1 MYTRLYKIRR
11 IIYTRLYKIKYK
23 MDTLIEKSYQK
34 VRDVDTRVV
43 RSLMDKI
50 DWNDRL
56 IGIRGARGVCK
67 TTLLL
72 QRIKKFLGNTNETL
86 YVSLD
91 NLWFTEHNLL
101 NLVDYFVK
109 RGGKFLFLDEVHK
122 YPMWAQAIKN
132 IYDDFSDLKVIFTG
146 SSLLEI
152 LNARADLSRRAIV
165 YDIQGLSFREFLNI
179 TQKIDFQSFAL
190 SDILKNHKEISDEIL
205 PKIKPL
211 QFFNDYLRY
220 GYYPFFTEGIAR
232 FSYRL
237 EEVVNMILEVELP
250 LLRNVE
256 PAYVSKIKQLLQ
268 IVSEAVPFV
277 PNIDNLS
284 KRIEIHRNTLL
295 SYLYYLQE
303 TRLTNHLHKDI
314 SGINRLQKPEK
325 IYLENTNLAYTL
337 AEKNTDIG
345 NMRETFFLNQL
356 SYNHTIECPNN
367 SDFWVDKKFLFEI
380 GGKSKSGK
388 QIKDTGKAYI
398 AADNIEYGFGNK
410 IPLWLFG
417 FLY

>member
-1 MYTRLYKIRR
+1 
-11 IIYTRLYKIKYK
+11 

-34 VRDVDTRVV
+34 VRDVDTRFI
-43 RSLMDKI
+43 RSIMYKI
-50 DWNDRL
+50 DWDDRL
-56 IGIRGARGVCK
+56 IGIRGARGVGK

-72 QRIKKFLGNTNETL
+72 QRIKKILGNTSEAL

-91 NLWFTEHNLL
+91 NMWFAEHNLL
-101 NLVDYFVK
+101 NLVDFFVK

-122 YPMWAQAIKN
+122 YPMWSQAIKN
-132 IYDDFSDLKVIFTG
+132 IYDDFPTLKVVFTG

-165 YDIQGLSFREFLNI
+165 YDIQGLSYREFLNI
-179 TQKIDFQSFAL
+179 TQKTDLKAVSL

-205 PKIKPL
+205 LKVKPL

-220 GYYPFFTEGIAR
+220 GYYPFFTEGIVR
-232 FSYRL
+232 FPYRL

-250 LLRNVE
+250 LLRRVDS
-256 PAYVSKIKQLLQ
+256 AYILKIKQLLQ
-268 IVSEAVPFV
+268 IISESVPFI

-295 SYLYYLQE
+295 SYLYYLRE

-337 AEKNTDIG
+337 AENNADIG
-345 NMRETFFLNQL
+345 NMRETFFLNQI
-356 SYNHTIECPNN
+356 SCNHIVEYSNTG
-367 SDFWVDKKFLFEI
+367 DFWVDKKFLFEI

-388 QIKDTGKAYI
+388 QIKDTSNSYI
-398 AADNIEYGFGNK
+398 VADNIEYGFDKK

-417 FLY
+417 MLY

>member
-1 MYTRLYKIRR
+1 
-11 IIYTRLYKIKYK
+11 
-23 MDTLIEKSYQK
+23 MDILVEKSYQK
-34 VRDVDTRVV
+34 VRDVDTRVI
-43 RSLMDKI
+43 RSAMDKI

-56 IGIRGARGVCK
+56 IGLRGARGVGK

-72 QRIKKFLGNTNETL
+72 QRIKKFLGNTNESL

-91 NLWFTEHNLL
+91 NLWFSEYSLL
-101 NLVDYFVK
+101 NLVDFFVK

-122 YPMWAQAIKN
+122 YTNWSQAIKN
-132 IYDDFSDLKVIFTG
+132 IYDDYPALKVVFTG

-165 YDIQGLSFREFLNI
+165 YDIQGLSYREFLNI
-179 TQKIDFQSFAL
+179 TQKTNFQAILL

-205 PKIKPL
+205 SQVKPL
-211 QFFNDYLRY
+211 QYFNDYLKY
-220 GYYPFFTEGIAR
+220 GYYPFFTEGLAR

-256 PAYVSKIKQLLQ
+256 PAYVLKIKQLLQ
-268 IVSEAVPFV
+268 IVSESVPFI

-284 KRIEIHRNTLL
+284 KRIGIHRNTLL

-325 IYLENTNLAYTL
+325 IYLENPNLAYTF
-337 AEKNTDIG
+337 AENNTDIG

-356 SYNHTIECPNN
+356 SYNHTIEYSN
-367 SDFWVDKKFLFEI
+367 SGDFWVDKKFLFEI
-380 GGKSKSGK
+380 GGKSKTGK
-388 QIKDTGKAYI
+388 QVKDTGNAYI
-398 AADNIEYGFGNK
+398 AADNIEYGFDKK
-410 IPLWLFG
+410 IPLWQFG
-417 FLY
+417 MLY

>member
-1 MYTRLYKIRR
+1 
-11 IIYTRLYKIKYK
+11 
-23 MDTLIEKSYQK
+23 MDTLIEKSFQK
-34 VRDVDTRVV
+34 VREVDTRFI
-43 RSLMDKI
+43 RSIMDKI

-56 IGIRGARGVCK
+56 IGIRGARGVGK

-72 QRIKKFLGNTNETL
+72 QRMKKKLGNTNEIL

-91 NLWFTEHNLL
+91 NLWFAEHSLL

-122 YPMWAQAIKN
+122 YPHWSQVIKN
-132 IYDDFSDLKVIFTG
+132 IYDDFPTLKVVFTG

-165 YDIQGLSFREFLNI
+165 YDIQGLSYREFLNI
-179 TQKIDFQSFAL
+179 TQKTDFQSVSL
-190 SDILKNHKEISDEIL
+190 SDILNNHKEISDDIL
-205 PKIKPL
+205 LKVKPL
-211 QFFNDYLRY
+211 QFFSNYIKY
-220 GYYPFFTEGIAR
+220 GYYPFFTEGITR

-237 EEVVNMILEVELP
+237 EEVVHLILEVELP

-256 PAYVSKIKQLLQ
+256 PAYVPKIKQLLQ
-268 IVSEAVPFV
+268 IIAESVPFI

-295 SYLYYLQE
+295 SYLSYLQE
-303 TRLTNHLHKDI
+303 TKLTNHLHKDI

-337 AEKNTDIG
+337 AENNTDIG
-345 NMRETFFLNQL
+345 NIRETFFLNQL
-356 SYNHTIECPNN
+356 SYNHTIEYPNFG
-367 SDFWVDKKFLFEI
+367 DFWVDKKYLFEV
-380 GGKSKSGK
+380 GGKNKSRK
-388 QIKDTGKAYI
+388 QIKNTHSAYI
-398 AADNIEYGFGNK
+398 VADNIEYGFANK

>member
-1 MYTRLYKIRR
+1 
-11 IIYTRLYKIKYK
+11 
-23 MDTLIEKSYQK
+23 MDAIIEKSYQK
-34 VRDVDTRVV
+34 ARDVDTRFI
-43 RSLMDKI
+43 RSIMNKI

-56 IGIRGARGVCK
+56 IGIRGARGVGK

-72 QRIKKFLGNTNETL
+72 QRIKKFLGNTSEIL

-91 NLWFTEHNLL
+91 NLWFAEHSLL
-101 NLVDYFVK
+101 DLVDFFAK

-122 YPMWAQAIKN
+122 YPNWSQTIKN
-132 IYDDFSDLKVIFTG
+132 IYDDFPNLKVVFTG

-152 LNARADLSRRAIV
+152 PNARADLSRRAIV

-179 TQKIDFQSFAL
+179 TQKTDFQAVSL
-190 SDILKNHKEISDEIL
+190 SDILKNHKDFSDEIL
-205 PKIKPL
+205 SKVKPL
-211 QFFNDYLRY
+211 QFFNDYLKY
-220 GYYPFFTEGIAR
+220 GYYPFFTEGISR

-256 PAYVSKIKQLLQ
+256 PAYDPKIKQLLQ
-268 IVSEAVPFV
+268 IIAEAVPFI
-277 PNIDNLS
+277 PNIDSIS

-303 TRLTNHLHKDI
+303 IRLTNHLQKDI

-337 AEKNTDIG
+337 AENNTDTG

-356 SYNHTIECPNN
+356 SYNHNVEYPNN
-367 SDFWVDKKFLFEI
+367 GDFWVDKNFLFEI
-380 GGKSKSGK
+380 GGKNKSNK
-388 QIKDTGKAYI
+388 QIKDVNNSYI
-398 AADNIEYGFGNK
+398 AADDIEYSFGNK
-410 IPLWLFG
+410 IPLWQFG
-417 FLY
+417 MLY

>member
-1 MYTRLYKIRR
+1 MEI
-11 IIYTRLYKIKYK
+11 
-23 MDTLIEKSYQK
+23 LIEKSYQK
-34 VRDVDTRVV
+34 VRDVDTRFI
-43 RSLMDKI
+43 RSIMEKI

-56 IGIRGARGVCK
+56 IGIRGARGVGK

-91 NLWFTEHNLL
+91 NLWFTEHGLL
-101 NLVDYFVK
+101 DLVDFFVK

-122 YPMWAQAIKN
+122 YPRWSQAIKN
-132 IYDDFSDLKVIFTG
+132 IYDDFPDLKVVFTG

-165 YDIQGLSFREFLNI
+165 YDIQGLSYREFLNI
-179 TQKIDFQSFAL
+179 TQKADFPIITL
-190 SDILKNHKEISDEIL
+190 SDILKNHKEVSDEIL
-205 PKIKPL
+205 LKIKPL
-211 QFFNDYLRY
+211 QFFSDYLQH
-220 GYYPFFTEGIAR
+220 GYYPFFMEGTTR
-232 FSYRL
+232 FQYRL

-256 PAYVSKIKQLLQ
+256 PAYVLKIKQLLQ
-268 IVSEAVPFV
+268 IVSESVPFI
-277 PNIDNLS
+277 PNIENLS
-284 KRIEIHRNTLL
+284 KRIGIHRNTLL

-337 AEKNTDIG
+337 AENNTDIG
-345 NMRETFFLNQL
+345 NIRETFFLNQL
-356 SYNHTIECPNN
+356 SHNHTVEYPN
-367 SDFWVDKKFLFEI
+367 SGDFWIDKKFLFEI
-380 GGKSKSGK
+380 GGKTKSGK
-388 QIKDTGKAYI
+388 QIKDANNAYI
-398 AADNIEYGFGNK
+398 AADNIEYGFDKK
-410 IPLWLFG
+410 IPLWMFG
-417 FLY
+417 MLY

>member
-1 MYTRLYKIRR
+1 
-11 IIYTRLYKIKYK
+11 
-23 MDTLIEKSYQK
+23 MDAIIEKSYQK
-34 VRDVDTRVV
+34 ARDVDTRFI
-43 RSLMDKI
+43 RSIMNKI

-56 IGIRGARGVCK
+56 IGIRGARGVGK

-72 QRIKKFLGNTNETL
+72 QRIKKFLGNTSEIL

-91 NLWFTEHNLL
+91 NLWFAEHSLL
-101 NLVDYFVK
+101 DLVDFFAK

-122 YPMWAQAIKN
+122 YPNWSQTIKN
-132 IYDDFSDLKVIFTG
+132 IYDDFPNLKVVFTG

-152 LNARADLSRRAIV
+152 PNARADLSRRAIV

-179 TQKIDFQSFAL
+179 TQKTDFQAVSL
-190 SDILKNHKEISDEIL
+190 SDILKNHKDFSDEIL
-205 PKIKPL
+205 SKVKPL
-211 QFFNDYLRY
+211 QFFNDYLKY
-220 GYYPFFTEGIAR
+220 GYYPFFTEGISR

-256 PAYVSKIKQLLQ
+256 PAYVPKIKQLLQ
-268 IVSEAVPFV
+268 IIAEAVPFI
-277 PNIDNLS
+277 PNIDSIS

-303 TRLTNHLHKDI
+303 IRLTNHLQKDI

-337 AEKNTDIG
+337 AENNTDTG

-356 SYNHTIECPNN
+356 SYNHNVEYPNN
-367 SDFWVDKKFLFEI
+367 GDFWVDKNFLFEI
-380 GGKSKSGK
+380 GGKNKSNK
-388 QIKDTGKAYI
+388 QIKDVNNSYI
-398 AADNIEYGFGNK
+398 AADDIEYSFGNK
-410 IPLWLFG
+410 IPLWQFG
-417 FLY
+417 MLY

>member
-1 MYTRLYKIRR
+1 MENLV
-11 IIYTRLYKIKYK
+11 
-23 MDTLIEKSYQK
+23 EKSHQK
-34 VRDVDTRVV
+34 AQSVDTRVI
-43 RSLMDKI
+43 RSAMDKI

-56 IGIRGARGVCK
+56 IGLRGARGVGK

-72 QRIKKFLGNTNETL
+72 QRIKKFLGNSDETL

-91 NLWFTEHNLL
+91 NLWFAEHSLL
-101 NLVDYFVK
+101 TLVDFFVK
-109 RGGKFLFLDEVHK
+109 RGGKYLFLDEVHK
-122 YPMWAQAIKN
+122 YPLWSQTIKN
-132 IYDDFSDLKVIFTG
+132 IYDDFPDLKVVFTG

-179 TQKIDFQSFAL
+179 TQKTDFQTVAL

-205 PKIKPL
+205 AKVKPL
-211 QFFNDYLRY
+211 QFFNDYLKY
-220 GYYPFFTEGIAR
+220 GYYPFFTEGVAR
-232 FSYRL
+232 FPYRL
-237 EEVVNMILEVELP
+237 EEIVNMILEVELP
-250 LLRNVE
+250 LLRNIE
-256 PAYVSKIKQLLQ
+256 TAYITKVKQLLQ
-268 IVSEAVPFV
+268 IVAESVPFI

-284 KRIEIHRNTLL
+284 KRIGIHRNTLL

-325 IYLENTNLAYTL
+325 VYLENTNLAYTL
-337 AEKNTDIG
+337 AEKNTNIG

-356 SYNHTIECPNN
+356 SHNHTVEFSNN
-367 SDFWVDKKFLFEI
+367 GDFWVDKKYTFEI
-380 GGKSKSGK
+380 GGKSKSNR
-388 QIKDTGKAYI
+388 QIKETSDAYI
-398 AADNIEYGFGNK
+398 AADNIEYGFANK
-410 IPLWLFG
+410 IPLWQFG

>member
-1 MYTRLYKIRR
+1 
-11 IIYTRLYKIKYK
+11 

-34 VRDVDTRVV
+34 VRDTDTRFI
-43 RSLMDKI
+43 RSIMDKI

-56 IGIRGARGVCK
+56 IGIRGARGVGK

-72 QRIKKFLGNTNETL
+72 QRIKKFLGNTGECL

-91 NLWFTEHNLL
+91 NLWFAEHSLL

-122 YPMWAQAIKN
+122 YPKWSQAIKN
-132 IYDDFSDLKVIFTG
+132 IYDDFPKLKVVFTG

-165 YDIQGLSFREFLNI
+165 YDIQGLSYREFLNI
-179 TQKIDFQSFAL
+179 TQKTDFQPVSL
-190 SDILKNHKEISDEIL
+190 SDILENHKEISDEIL
-205 PKIKPL
+205 SKIKPL
-211 QFFNDYLRY
+211 QFFSDYLQH

-237 EEVVNMILEVELP
+237 EEIVNMILEVELP

-256 PAYVSKIKQLLQ
+256 PAYVPKIKQLLQ
-268 IVSEAVPFV
+268 IVSESVPFI

-303 TRLTNHLHKDI
+303 TQLTNHLHKDI

-325 IYLENTNLAYTL
+325 IFLENTNLAYTL
-337 AEKNTDIG
+337 AENNTDIG

-356 SYNHTIECPNN
+356 SYNHIVEYPN
-367 SDFWVDKKFLFEI
+367 SGDFWIDNKYLFEI
-380 GGKSKSGK
+380 GGKTKSSK
-388 QIKDTGKAYI
+388 QIKNASNAYI
-398 AADNIEYGFGNK
+398 VADNIEYGFDKK

-417 FLY
+417 MLY

>member
-1 MYTRLYKIRR
+1 MN
-11 IIYTRLYKIKYK
+11 
-23 MDTLIEKSYQK
+23 TLIEKSHQK
-34 VRDVDTRVV
+34 ARDVDTRFI
-43 RSLMDKI
+43 RSIMDKI

-56 IGIRGARGVCK
+56 IGIRGARGVGK

-72 QRIKKFLGNTNETL
+72 QRIKKYFENTSEVL

-91 NLWFTEHNLL
+91 NLWFAEHNLL
-101 NLVDYFVK
+101 NLVDFFVK

-122 YPMWAQAIKN
+122 YPKWSQTIKN
-132 IYDDFSDLKVIFTG
+132 IYDDFPELKIVFTG

-179 TQKIDFQSFAL
+179 TQKTNFQPVSL
-190 SDILKNHKEISDEIL
+190 SDILDNHKKISDEIL
-205 PKIKPL
+205 SKVKPL
-211 QFFNDYLRY
+211 QFFSDYLRH
-220 GYYPFFTEGIAR
+220 GYYPFFTEGLAR

-237 EEVVNMILEVELP
+237 EEVINLILEVELP
-250 LLRNVE
+250 LLRKVE
-256 PAYVSKIKQLLQ
+256 PAYISKTKQLLQ
-268 IVSEAVPFV
+268 IISESVPFI
-277 PNIDNLS
+277 PNIDGLS
-284 KRIEIHRNTLL
+284 KRIGIHRNTLL

-303 TRLTNHLHKDI
+303 SQLTNHLHKDI
-314 SGINRLQKPEK
+314 SGINRLQKPQK

-337 AEKNTDIG
+337 AKTNTDLG
-345 NMRETFFLNQL
+345 NIRETFFLNQL
-356 SYNHTIECPNN
+356 SYNYAVEYPN
-367 SDFWVDKKFLFEI
+367 SGDFWVDKKFLFEI

-388 QIKDTGKAYI
+388 QIKNTSNAYI

-417 FLY
+417 MLY

>member
-1 MYTRLYKIRR
+1 
-11 IIYTRLYKIKYK
+11 

-34 VRDVDTRVV
+34 VRDIDTRFI
-43 RSLMDKI
+43 RSIMDKI
-50 DWNDRL
+50 DWSDRL
-56 IGIRGARGVCK
+56 IGIRGARGVGK

-72 QRIKKFLGNTNETL
+72 QRIKKFLGNTSECL
-86 YVSLD
+86 YISLD
-91 NLWFTEHNLL
+91 NLWFAEHSLL

-122 YPMWAQAIKN
+122 YSNWSQAIKN
-132 IYDDFSDLKVIFTG
+132 IYDDYPALNVVFTG

-179 TQKIDFQSFAL
+179 TQKTDLQTVSL

-205 PKIKPL
+205 LRVKPL
-211 QFFNDYLRY
+211 QFFGDYLQY

-232 FSYRL
+232 SSYRL
-237 EEVVNMILEVELP
+237 AEIVNLILEVELP
-250 LLRNVE
+250 LLRHVE
-256 PAYVSKIKQLLQ
+256 SAYILKIKQLLQ
-268 IVSEAVPFV
+268 IVSESVPFI

-284 KRIEIHRNTLL
+284 KRIVIHRNTLL

-356 SYNHTIECPNN
+356 SYNHTVEYPN
-367 SDFWVDKKFLFEI
+367 SGDFWVDKKFLFEI

-388 QIKDTGKAYI
+388 QIKDADNAYI
-398 AADNIEYGFGNK
+398 AADDIEYGFGNR

-417 FLY
+417 MLY